1 MKRIFSLCLLLVLAL
16 GNMSLVSCGQDNPD
30 EPKGG
35 FKVSGV
41 SIPASVEVATGDEV
55 RLKVYGQGPEKEDYV
70 ILADESGKE
79 HRFPLSF
86 CSATEFGFV
95 IPEGLYT
102 GTYEIH
108 IERNGERVRLG
119 KLNLIVILK
128 ADFDLAEGTTVYGL
142 VTCDGKPVEGVV
154 VSDGYELDQTDA
166 KGSYQLPSEKRH
178 GYVFMSI
185 PSGYTVKTDKSLPLF
200 HQYLS
205 KPAGEQER
213 VDFVLVEDP
222 GQDNHTII
230 VMGDI
235 HLAKRTDDINQ
246 FQHFVTDLNKY
257 MASNSSK
264 KFYGLT
270 LGDMSWDQYWIP
282 NGYDLTNYLK
292 DIAGLNGLTV
302 FNTIGNHD
310 HEQDAAGDFNTV
322 AIYKKIIGPT
332 YYSFNIGKVHYVVLD
347 DIECTNSGAGDRSYN
362 TKIVDE
368 QIEWLRKDLQFVSS
382 ETPVVLAMHSPVY
395 NESGVNRLAN
405 SGKVI
410 EVLSGRKVHIMTGH
424 THIMYNVDNL
434 GESDTGHYE
443 HNSGAVCATWW
454 WSGYEVP
461 GIHIS
466 TDGTPGGYRVFDVEG
481 TEFEWVYKGT
491 GKDESYQFRTYD
503 RNEIHMTIDTYVP
516 EANADNAEKF
526 IKTAK
531 DYTSVSSANEV
542 LINIWDYDPDWTVEV
557 QENGQPLEVTKV
569 TMCDPLHLAVYS
581 ARRLNKNKAAT
592 FLTGATSHMFKV
604 TASSATSTLNIKVT
618 DRFGNIYTEDMAR
631 PKAFDFDNYK

>member
-16 GNMSLVSCGQDNPD
+16 GNMSLVSCSQDNPD

-55 RLKVYGQGPEKEDYV
+55 RLKVYGQGPEKGDYV

-79 HRFPLSF
+79 HRLPLSF

-205 KPAGEQER
+205 IPAGEQER

-230 VMGDI
+230 VM
-235 HLAKRTDDINQ
+235 R
-246 FQHFVTDLNKY
+246 QHC
-257 MASNSSK
+257 
-264 KFYGLT
+264 
-270 LGDMSWDQYWIP
+270 
-282 NGYDLTNYLK
+282 TN
-292 DIAGLNGLTV
+292 
-302 FNTIGNHD
+302 
-310 HEQDAAGDFNTV
+310 E
-322 AIYKKIIGPT
+322 YKK
-332 YYSFNIGKVHYVVLD
+332 V
-347 DIECTNSGAGDRSYN
+347 
-362 TKIVDE
+362 
-368 QIEWLRKDLQFVSS
+368 
-382 ETPVVLAMHSPVY
+382 
-395 NESGVNRLAN
+395 
-405 SGKVI
+405 
-410 EVLSGRKVHIMTGH
+410 
-424 THIMYNVDNL
+424 
-434 GESDTGHYE
+434 
-443 HNSGAVCATWW
+443 
-454 WSGYEVP
+454 
-461 GIHIS
+461 
-466 TDGTPGGYRVFDVEG
+466 
-481 TEFEWVYKGT
+481 
-491 GKDESYQFRTYD
+491 
-503 RNEIHMTIDTYVP
+503 
-516 EANADNAEKF
+516 
-526 IKTAK
+526 
-531 DYTSVSSANEV
+531 
-542 LINIWDYDPDWTVEV
+542 
-557 QENGQPLEVTKV
+557 
-569 TMCDPLHLAVYS
+569 
-581 ARRLNKNKAAT
+581 
-592 FLTGATSHMFKV
+592 
-604 TASSATSTLNIKVT
+604 
-618 DRFGNIYTEDMAR
+618 
-631 PKAFDFDNYK
+631 